1 MKQKHIYAQ
10 NLSSLDKKYDRAA
23 MPRNCNILRLISHLL
38 LLISSVC
45 VLFVCATSLALA
57 DNKGSNQSYYQQ
69 FHEIF
74 ERVNKDYVQEPD
86 KQKMTDSAINGML
99 ASLDPHSGYYTDED
113 LEDFINQTK
122 GEFGGIGVEVM
133 YDNGAIKVISPI
145 DDLPADKAGIKSGDY
160 IVGVNDELVSTIG
173 FNKAVKE
180 MRGEP
185 GTKVKL
191 LVIKSDEVKPQDVEL
206 TREIVKIKP
215 IKYHIEEEN
224 IAYIRIVTFNEHT
237 IQELKKAFKDLE
249 SKSSGGIKG
258 IVLDLRNNPG
268 GLLDQAVAVSEY
280 FIESGIIV
288 STKGRSDA
296 NSSVLSA
303 SKFTAKAPHVPIVA
317 LINAG
322 SASASEIVA
331 GALQD
336 YNRAIILGTKSFG
349 KGSVQTFVQINSR
362 AALKL
367 TTARYYTPK
376 GRSIQAEGIEPDI
389 IIEPAK
395 VEYLGQKSE
404 ERRFSE
410 ASLKNYLKNDNKILK
425 DDVSQQDDEKQ
436 AKNKEK
442 LGFKI
447 EKAYNYQPSDLYKKD
462 YQFARAYDLIRGL
475 ILSKNK

>member
-1 MKQKHIYAQ
+1 MY
-10 NLSSLDKKYDRAA
+10 
-23 MPRNCNILRLISHLL
+23 LRLITFNIV
-38 LLISSVC
+38 LLIC
-45 VLFVCATSLALA
+45 TYALA
-57 DNKGSNQSYYQQ
+57 DKQTSNQIYYKQ
-69 FHEIF
+69 FQEIF
-74 ERVNKDYVQEPD
+74 ERINKDYVQDPD

-99 ASLDPHSGYYTDED
+99 TSLDPHSGYYTDED
-113 LEDFINQTK
+113 LDDFINQTK

-145 DDLPADKAGIKSGDY
+145 DDLPADKAGIKAGDY

-191 LVIKSDEVKPQDVEL
+191 FVIKNDEVKPQDVEL

-215 IKYHIEEEN
+215 IKSHLEEGG
-224 IAYIRIVTFNEHT
+224 IAYVRIVTFNEHT
-237 IQELKKAFKDLE
+237 IQEMKKAFKSVEASNTAD
-249 SKSSGGIKG
+249 GGIKG
-258 IVLDLRNNPG
+258 IILDLRNNPG
-268 GLLDQAVAVSEY
+268 GLLDQAIAVSEY
-280 FIESGIIV
+280 FIDSGTIV
-288 STKGRSDA
+288 STKGRTDT
-296 NSSVLSA
+296 NNSVLTA
-303 SKFTAKAPHVPIVA
+303 SKFTAKAPNVPIVV
-317 LINAG
+317 LINSG

-336 YNRAIILGTKSFG
+336 YKRAIILGTKSFG
-349 KGSVQTFVQINSR
+349 KGSVQTFVQVSPR
-362 AALKL
+362 AAVKL
-367 TTARYYTPK
+367 TTARYYTPL

-395 VEYLGQKSE
+395 VEYPGQKNE

-410 ASLKNYLKNDNKILK
+410 SSLKNYLKNDNKDLK
-425 DDVSQQDDEKQ
+425 DNEQKKDKD
-436 AKNKEK
+436 K
-442 LGFKI
+442 LKKDKDKPELKI
-447 EKAYNYQPSDLYKKD
+447 EKAENYQPSELYKKD